1 MRFSMRRVLKSMSG
15 HIQSSR
21 ESDDSNGRVSE
32 IDVRM
37 QALESF
43 IARRFDEISAEINA
57 TSQLVGMAEDGMAR
71 KFGEILQ
78 ILHAISH
85 HGDGTSP
92 VSAGV
97 ELDAVIGITEQAAN
111 DILDAAGRIATRLHD
126 TQGWDNPQERGKMLD
141 RINKDVEDILVACTF
156 QDLTSQRVRKT
167 LENLRAVES
176 RLSNI
181 LEKVGVHVTDTAQ
194 ISDITE
200 ALKKGIVRSQGE
212 IDDLLRERRQ

>member
-1 MRFSMRRVLKSMSG
+1 MSG
-15 HIQSSR
+15 HTLPTQSPAGTHGH
-21 ESDDSNGRVSE
+21 NSE
-32 IDVRM
+32 IDARM
-37 QALESF
+37 QALENF

-111 DILDAAGRIATRLHD
+111 DILDAAGRIAMRIHD
-126 TQGWDNPQERGKMLD
+126 AKNWENPQERSQMLA
-141 RINKDVEDILVACTF
+141 RTNKDVEDILVACTF

-176 RLSNI
+176 RLSNV
-181 LEKVGVHVTDTAQ
+181 LEKIGIHVTETTGL
-194 ISDITE
+194 SDITE
-200 ALKKGIVRSQGE
+200 ALKKGIARSQGE
-212 IDDLLRERRQ
+212 VDSLLREQSE

>member
-1 MRFSMRRVLKSMSG
+1 MSG
-15 HIQSSR
+15 HTLPTNIH
-21 ESDDSNGRVSE
+21 GHTSE
-32 IDVRM
+32 IDARM

-111 DILDAAGRIATRLHD
+111 DILDAAGRIATRIHD
-126 TQGWDNPQERGKMLD
+126 AKNWENPQERSKMLE
-141 RINKDVEDILVACTF
+141 RTNKDVEDILVACTF

-167 LENLRAVES
+167 LENLRAVEV
-176 RLSNI
+176 RLSSV
-181 LEKVGVHVTDTAQ
+181 LEKIGIQVTEN
-194 ISDITE
+194 IEVPDITE
-200 ALKKGIVRSQGE
+200 ALKKGIARSQDE
-212 IDDLLRERRQ
+212 VDSLLRGQKE

>member
-1 MRFSMRRVLKSMSG
+1 MSG
-15 HIQSSR
+15 HPLPTNIH
-21 ESDDSNGRVSE
+21 GHTSE
-32 IDVRM
+32 IDARM

-85 HGDGTSP
+85 HGDGSSP

-111 DILDAAGRIATRLHD
+111 DILDAAGRIATRIHD
-126 TQGWDNPQERGKMLD
+126 TKNWENPQKRSKMLE
-141 RINKDVEDILVACTF
+141 RTNKDVEDILVACTF

-167 LENLRAVES
+167 LENLRAVEV
-176 RLSNI
+176 RLSSV
-181 LEKVGVHVTDTAQ
+181 LEKIGIQ
-194 ISDITE
+194 ITENIEVPDITE
-200 ALKKGIVRSQGE
+200 SLKKGIARSQGE
-212 IDDLLRERRQ
+212 VDSLLRGQKE